1 MKQQTIPESPASL
14 SPELIEPE
22 VARSAQPNADG
33 EQSWPETQL
42 PTITPGNSDSGGYRH
57 WGLNE

>member
-1 MKQQTIPESPASL
+1 MKQQTIPESPANP

-22 VARSAQPNADG
+22 VARSAQPNEDG
-33 EQSWPETQL
+33 EQWWPETQL
-42 PTITPGNSDSGGYRH
+42 PITTPGNSGFAGYRH